1 MYNRLLTQ
9 HSQRLE
15 GMMSKDWNGNKA
27 ATFVTLAASNHSKGE
42 REVNDYYATE
52 PKAVELLLQKEK
64 FSSIILE
71 PSCGEGH
78 ISRVLLDNG
87 YAVKS
92 SDLIDRGFGE
102 VKDFFEVDEF
112 CGDIITNPPY
122 KVALDFVKHSLD
134 IIPEGNKVAM
144 FLKLQ
149 FLEGKARREFY
160 KENPPKKIYV
170 ASGRLN
176 CAKNGKFEE
185 FKSSAVA
192 YAWFV
197 WEKGYQ
203 GSPEIDW
210 IN

>member
-1 MYNRLLTQ
+1 
-9 HSQRLE
+9 
-15 GMMSKDWNGNKA
+15 MSKDWNGNKA
-27 ATFVTLAASNHSKGE
+27 ATFATLAASNHSKGE

-134 IIPEGNKVAM
+134 IIPEGSKVAM

-149 FLEGKARREFY
+149 FLEGKARKEFY
-160 KENPPKKIYV
+160 KKNPPKKIYV

-192 YAWFV
+192 YAWFM

>member
-1 MYNRLLTQ
+1 MN
-9 HSQRLE
+9 
-15 GMMSKDWNGNKA
+15 KDWIGNKA
-27 ATFVTLAASNHSKGE
+27 ATFATLAASSHSKGE

-102 VKDFFEVDEF
+102 VKDFFEVDDF

-122 KVALDFVKHSLD
+122 KIALDFVKHSLD

-160 KENPPKKIYV
+160 KENSPKKIYV

-203 GSPEIDW
+203 GSP
-210 IN
+210 

>member
-1 MYNRLLTQ
+1 
-9 HSQRLE
+9 
-15 GMMSKDWNGNKA
+15 MSKDWNRNKA
-27 ATFVTLAASNHSKGE
+27 ATFATLAASNHSKGE

-149 FLEGKARREFY
+149 FLEGKARKEFY

>member
-1 MYNRLLTQ
+1 
-9 HSQRLE
+9 
-15 GMMSKDWNGNKA
+15 MSKDWNGNKA
-27 ATFVTLAASNHSKGE
+27 ATFATLAASNHSKGE

-134 IIPEGNKVAM
+134 IIPEGSKVAM

-149 FLEGKARREFY
+149 FLEGKARKEFY

>member
-1 MYNRLLTQ
+1 MN
-9 HSQRLE
+9 
-15 GMMSKDWNGNKA
+15 KDWIGNKA

-134 IIPEGNKVAM
+134 IIHEGSKVAM

-149 FLEGKARREFY
+149 FLEGKARKEFY

-192 YAWFV
+192 YAWFM

>member
-1 MYNRLLTQ
+1 
-9 HSQRLE
+9 
-15 GMMSKDWNGNKA
+15 MSKDWNGNKA
-27 ATFVTLAASNHSKGE
+27 ATFATLAASNHSKGE

-87 YAVKS
+87 YTVKS

-134 IIPEGNKVAM
+134 IIPEGSKVAM

-149 FLEGKARREFY
+149 FLEGKARKEFY

-192 YAWFV
+192 YAWFM

>member
-1 MYNRLLTQ
+1 
-9 HSQRLE
+9 
-15 GMMSKDWNGNKA
+15 MSKDWNGNKA
-27 ATFVTLAASNHSKGE
+27 ATFATLAASNHSKGE

-134 IIPEGNKVAM
+134 IIPEGSKVAM

-149 FLEGKARREFY
+149 FLEGKARKEFY

-192 YAWFV
+192 YAWFM

>member
-1 MYNRLLTQ
+1 
-9 HSQRLE
+9 
-15 GMMSKDWNGNKA
+15 MSKDWNGNKA
-27 ATFVTLAASNHSKGE
+27 ATFATLAASNHSKGE

-87 YAVKS
+87 YTVKS

-134 IIPEGNKVAM
+134 IIHEGSKVAM

-149 FLEGKARREFY
+149 FLEGKARKEFY

-192 YAWFV
+192 YAWFM

>member
-1 MYNRLLTQ
+1 MN
-9 HSQRLE
+9 
-15 GMMSKDWNGNKA
+15 KDWIGNKA

-149 FLEGKARREFY
+149 FLEGKARKEFY

>member
-1 MYNRLLTQ
+1 
-9 HSQRLE
+9 
-15 GMMSKDWNGNKA
+15 MSKDWIGNKA
-27 ATFVTLAASNHSKGE
+27 ATFATLGASNHSKGE

-149 FLEGKARREFY
+149 FLEGKARKEFY

-170 ASGRLN
+170 ASGRLK